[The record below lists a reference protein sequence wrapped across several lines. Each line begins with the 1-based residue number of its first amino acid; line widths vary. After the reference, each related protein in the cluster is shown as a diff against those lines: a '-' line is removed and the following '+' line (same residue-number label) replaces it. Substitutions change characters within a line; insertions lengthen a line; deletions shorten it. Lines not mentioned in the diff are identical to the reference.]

1 MLPVSTDLIRRQR
14 DNLLAACEDLLDYV
28 ENGDI
33 LDHVTAD
40 RILAAAR
47 AAIEG
52 ATDVANESQHSRQ

>member
-14 DNLLAACEDLLDYV
+14 DNLLAACEDLLDYL
-28 ENGDI
+28 ENGDV

-40 RILAAAR
+40 RVLAAAR

-52 ATDVANESQHSRQ
+52 ATDALDEP